1 MKQTIFDDFSQGFQ
15 QMSNS
20 IYSVQLNLL
29 KQYDLT
35 PDQFNILNL
44 IGHHKISTS
53 SKIAQLTNVKKSSVT
68 SIINKL
74 VDKGNLTRS
83 TSDKDRR
90 TIYLNL
96 TNQGELKLNQAR
108 QTLITEVSPALESLS
123 DNQLKELFNSLNS
136 INNNMQNI
144 KENIISNEK
153 DN

>member
-20 IYSVQLNLL
+20 IYSIQLNLL

-35 PDQFNILNL
+35 PDQCNILNL

>member
-1 MKQTIFDDFSQGFQ
+1 MKQTIFDDFSQRFQ

-20 IYSVQLNLL
+20 IYSIQLNLL

-35 PDQFNILNL
+35 PEQFNILNL

-96 TNQGELKLNQAR
+96 TNQGEVKLNQAR